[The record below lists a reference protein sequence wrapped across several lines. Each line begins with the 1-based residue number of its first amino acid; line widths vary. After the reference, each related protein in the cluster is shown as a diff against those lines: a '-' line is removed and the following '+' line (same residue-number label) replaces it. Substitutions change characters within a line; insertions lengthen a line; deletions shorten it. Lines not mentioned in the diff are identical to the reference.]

1 MLATTTVAP
10 ADERVVGLVVTAADE
25 VEPLHVAARHRGT
38 GIAGALLQH
47 GERVIA
53 GEHCRAFLAVV
64 DGNAPARRFS
74 TCHGWD
80 DAGSFDHRAWSSTG
94 ERVAVPCRRYEKA
107 CPAPLAGMRRQ
118 AVVAERESDDRCG
131 REPGPSG
138 THHLE
143 RDGVLDSDEQAHVG
157 RCTSQE
163 RIGIGRSG
171 EVVEVGAVAC
181 Q

>member
-1 MLATTTVAP
+1 VHAATTEVLQLRLATAADTDALLTHRSPQSFRERVPEMLATTTVAP
-10 ADERVVGLVVTAADE
+10 ADERVVGLMVTAADE

-38 GIAGALLQH
+38 GVAGALLQH

-64 DGNAPARRFS
+64 DGNARARRFS

-131 REPGPSG
+131 REP
-138 THHLE
+138 
-143 RDGVLDSDEQAHVG
+143 
-157 RCTSQE
+157 
-163 RIGIGRSG
+163 
-171 EVVEVGAVAC
+171 
-181 Q
+181 